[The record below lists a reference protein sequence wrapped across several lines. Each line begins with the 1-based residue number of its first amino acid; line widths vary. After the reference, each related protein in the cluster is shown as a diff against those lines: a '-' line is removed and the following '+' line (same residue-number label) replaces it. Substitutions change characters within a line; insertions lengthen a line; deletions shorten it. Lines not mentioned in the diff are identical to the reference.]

1 MSWSCATRML
11 SITDRMTPRRA
22 SRQRTTAETSVS
34 ADLQIDGTGNATV
47 STGIPF
53 FDHMLTLL
61 AKHSL
66 FDLRIEARGDLDV
79 DFHHTVEDTGIVLG
93 QCFNEALGEK
103 TGIRRYGSILLPM
116 DEALAQVAI
125 DLGGRPF
132 LTFRIVE
139 TPGPIASF
147 DFDLVEEFLRAFA
160 NNAAMNLHVEIQY
173 GRNSHHMAEA
183 IFKGL
188 AKSLD
193 HACQIDPRVSGVP
206 SSKGVL

>member
-1 MSWSCATRML
+1 
-11 SITDRMTPRRA
+11 MTQRRA
-22 SRQRTTAETSVS
+22 SRQRTTAETSV
-34 ADLQIDGTGNATV
+34 AVDLQIDGTGAATIG
-47 STGIPF
+47 TGIPF

-66 FDLRIEARGDLDV
+66 FDLRIEARGDLGV

-93 QCFNEALGEK
+93 QCLNEALGEK
-103 TGIRRYGSILLPM
+103 SGIRRYASVLLPM

-132 LTFRIVE
+132 LSFRTTEI
-139 TPGPIASF
+139 PGSIGSF

-193 HACQIDPRVSGVP
+193 QACQIDPRVSGVP